1 MLQIVFPNKKFADK
15 YEKKKVYHT
24 IFKVQS
30 LVSVK
35 QLKCEVL
42 IIKQIPHLKVYQLK
56 LLMLKIFSAFGCQ
69 VNQTRPQRSS
79 LQVRHKYKR
88 RHLHPKERERERRR
102 RTKQICIHMN

>member
-15 YEKKKVYHT
+15 YEKKKVY
-24 IFKVQS
+24 QS